1 MNIDFSK
8 WISNMLV
15 SVHGDE
21 KLVKMTNCDTHSYHV
36 LNISTLLISGKDER
50 KAVGAIEELASSH
63 ETTSV
68 VMIQIKNPSF
78 LINHPYCCSLTP
90 CRKCHKS
97 GKKKLQKRCQIFLHG
112 FFVECYQMRT
122 VRDFFHKEQAQIG
135 FYIKS

>member
-1 MNIDFSK
+1 MFKNRKSLNEHRFFKMDFK
-8 WISNMLV
+8 HV
-15 SVHGDE
+15 GYVHGHE

-50 KAVGAIEELASSH
+50 KAVGAIVELASSH

-112 FFVECYQMRT
+112 FFCRVLSNVHC
-122 VRDFFHKEQAQIG
+122 
-135 FYIKS
+135 

>member
-1 MNIDFSK
+1 
-8 WISNMLV
+8 MLV
-15 SVHGDE
+15 SVHGHE

-97 GKKKLQKRCQIFLHG
+97 GKKEATKTLP
-112 FFVECYQMRT
+112 
-122 VRDFFHKEQAQIG
+122 DFPAQL
-135 FYIKS
+135 FCRVLSNVHC

>member
-15 SVHGDE
+15 SVHGHE
-21 KLVKMTNCDTHSYHV
+21 KLVKMTYCDTHSYHV

-50 KAVGAIEELASSH
+50 KAVGASSH

-97 GKKKLQKRCQIFLHG
+97 GKKKLQKRCQIFLAR
-112 FFVECYQMRT
+112 FFVECYQMCT
-122 VRDFFHKEQAQIG
+122 VKDFVHKEQAQI
-135 FYIKS
+135 

>member
-1 MNIDFSK
+1 MFKNHKSLNEHRFFKMDFK
-8 WISNMLV
+8 HV
-15 SVHGDE
+15 GYVHGHE

-50 KAVGAIEELASSH
+50 KAVGAIVELASSH

-90 CRKCHKS
+90 CRKYTIS
-97 GKKKLQKRCQIFLHG
+97 REKRSYKNVARFSCTV
-112 FFVECYQMRT
+112 FFVECYQMCT
-122 VRDFFHKEQAQIG
+122 VKDF
-135 FYIKS
+135 S